1 MNLGFGELVI
11 VLIIVIVLFG
21 ATRLPALGKG
31 LGEAIRGFK
40 DGMKGDA
47 PPPAPQGTPGDER
60 GFAAGADLEK
70 KELPRD
76 AGGR

>member
-1 MNLGFGELVI
+1 MNFGFGELIIILLI
-11 VLIIVIVLFG
+11 VVVLFG

-31 LGEAIRGFK
+31 LGEAIKGFK

-47 PPPAPQGTPGDER
+47 PPPP
-60 GFAAGADLEK
+60 EK

-76 AGGR
+76 VGGQK

>member
-1 MNLGFGELVI
+1 MTFGFGELII
-11 VLIIVIVLFG
+11 VLIIVLVLFG

-40 DGMKGDA
+40 DGMKTDA
-47 PPPAPQGTPGDER
+47 PPPAGT
-60 GFAAGADLEK
+60 K

-76 AGGR
+76 SGTGSPR

>member
-1 MNLGFGELVI
+1 MGLGFGELIV
-11 VLIIVIVLFG
+11 VLIIILVLFG
-21 ATRLPALGKG
+21 SSRLPALGKG

-47 PPPAPQGTPGDER
+47 PPP
-60 GFAAGADLEK
+60 EK

-76 AGGR
+76 AGGQK

>member
-1 MNLGFGELVI
+1 MGLGFGELII
-11 VLIIVIVLFG
+11 VLIIILVLFG
-21 ATRLPALGKG
+21 ASRLPALGKG

-47 PPPAPQGTPGDER
+47 PPPP
-60 GFAAGADLEK
+60 EK

-76 AGGR
+76 AGGQK